1 MRMKKRRM
9 QNKNGNIHKHMM
21 KKKSRVKRQ
30 NSAPGLLQLLFGVA
44 YQDNVQGVSTRNVN
58 RYIHSYL
65 DVNPNFA

>member
-9 QNKNGNIHKHMM
+9 QNKNGKIHKHMM

-44 YQDNVQGVSTRNVN
+44 YQDNVRGVSTLHVIVKSIRTWS
-58 RYIHSYL
+58 IQPHCT
-65 DVNPNFA
+65 